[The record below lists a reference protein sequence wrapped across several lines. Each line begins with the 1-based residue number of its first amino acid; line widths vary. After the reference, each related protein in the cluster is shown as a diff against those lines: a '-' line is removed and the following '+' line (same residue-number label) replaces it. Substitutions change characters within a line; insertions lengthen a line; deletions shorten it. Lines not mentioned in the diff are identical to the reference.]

1 MLKRLQFRM
10 GSMALIWFMVLGLL
24 GVAFAQQAVTVK
36 GTVTDQ
42 KGEALVGANVFIED
56 LGVGAATD
64 TEGYFSFVVPA
75 EKVRGQEVLLLVRF
89 AGYKEKSERINL
101 TETELVR
108 NFRLSEDVFQSETIV
123 VTGIASKTSK
133 DVSSIATSTVSAAN
147 YTAIQAYQGVS
158 QLVAGKVSGVQL
170 QNSSGNVGSGFSFW
184 MRSGGGLNGDEQPV
198 IYVDGV
204 RLDDAEIGNAAGNW
218 VGGQGMS
225 MLANLNP
232 EEIEKIEI
240 LKGPAGASSYGT
252 NGSNGV
258 ILISTKKGRLMPGA
272 GPALSINYKYLY
284 GINTQSHKYTE
295 DEFISYKD
303 ANRIFRDGLI
313 MQNTLDLA
321 GGNSFVQYYAAID
334 KRREEG
340 IIHNNF
346 MDRSSFRANLTTFP
360 SENVNFKINANYV
373 LNELT
378 RPQNDNNIYGYLGNT
393 LLFPTSYGFT
403 DSAAIAG
410 LTDIN
415 KVNQFIGSA
424 QLNWTVI
431 PKMEFTF
438 GVGID
443 NSDWRGDQTNPANLN
458 YAFVEQGQRQIWI
471 RRNMQL
477 TYDFNGRYSYKVYP
491 ELDAST
497 VMGIQIFDRMEQT
510 SFLTSQVF
518 STELIT
524 DIGAGST
531 VTYWGEGKVNLRDAG
546 LFAEQRFEYAEQYYL
561 TLGLRND
568 YASSVGTKAP
578 SIFYPSAS
586 FAIRLDRYG
595 WLPTAFNLLKL
606 RLAYGESGQLPGPR
620 DPIPLLWGAANG
632 GYGAGADLVGIG
644 NTELK
649 PETVKEFE
657 LGFETEFL
665 TNYSAE
671 FSYYH
676 QNASNS
682 IIGRNYAPSTGLT
695 ATGAPF
701 NIGAMKNWGIESLLR
716 ATPLRAKNMELG
728 LSLIWNYQTNEVTDL
743 GGAQPIF
750 DGFDVNVIKEG
761 LAKHEFYT
769 QKVIGALYD
778 NDGNYT
784 GPKIYETPD
793 PTDDDRVSFGNPI
806 PSHTGSF
813 SVNFRFL
820 TNVNLYILCDWAL
833 DRKIYNSTDVFATRW
848 ANNKEFNRLA
858 NLLGRA
864 GTGEAYFTEPDPNI
878 NPLTPGTSAYNEAAE
893 KYAKMDWRY
902 DGNYVEDADFFKLR
916 EISISYS
923 FINLLPMLKADRYIR
938 DLTLGLSARNLF
950 TSTPYTG
957 ADAEINSD
965 GSRSL
970 SRGSDFLTLQ
980 NPRVY
985 NLWLRLAL

>member
-1 MLKRLQFRM
+1 
-10 GSMALIWFMVLGLL
+10 
-24 GVAFAQQAVTVK
+24 
-36 GTVTDQ
+36 
-42 KGEALVGANVFIED
+42 
-56 LGVGAATD
+56 
-64 TEGYFSFVVPA
+64 
-75 EKVRGQEVLLLVRF
+75 
-89 AGYKEKSERINL
+89 
-101 TETELVR
+101 
-108 NFRLSEDVFQSETIV
+108 
-123 VTGIASKTSK
+123 
-133 DVSSIATSTVSAAN
+133 
-147 YTAIQAYQGVS
+147 
-158 QLVAGKVSGVQL
+158 
-170 QNSSGNVGSGFSFW
+170 
-184 MRSGGGLNGDEQPV
+184 
-198 IYVDGV
+198 
-204 RLDDAEIGNAAGNW
+204 
-218 VGGQGMS
+218 
-225 MLANLNP
+225 
-232 EEIEKIEI
+232 
-240 LKGPAGASSYGT
+240 
-252 NGSNGV
+252 
-258 ILISTKKGRLMPGA
+258 
-272 GPALSINYKYLY
+272 
-284 GINTQSHKYTE
+284 
-295 DEFISYKD
+295 
-303 ANRIFRDGLI
+303 
-313 MQNTLDLA
+313 
-321 GGNSFVQYYAAID
+321 
-334 KRREEG
+334 
-340 IIHNNF
+340 
-346 MDRSSFRANLTTFP
+346 
-360 SENVNFKINANYV
+360 
-373 LNELT
+373 
-378 RPQNDNNIYGYLGNT
+378 
-393 LLFPTSYGFT
+393 
-403 DSAAIAG
+403 
-410 LTDIN
+410 
-415 KVNQFIGSA
+415 
-424 QLNWTVI
+424 
-431 PKMEFTF
+431 
-438 GVGID
+438 
-443 NSDWRGDQTNPANLN
+443 
-458 YAFVEQGQRQIWI
+458 
-471 RRNMQL
+471 
-477 TYDFNGRYSYKVYP
+477 
-491 ELDAST
+491 
-497 VMGIQIFDRMEQT
+497 MGIQIFDRTEQT

-568 YASSVGTKAP
+568 YASSVGKKAP

-682 IIGRNYAPSTGLT
+682 IIGRNYAPSTGMT

-701 NIGAMKNWGIESLLR
+701 NIGAMKNWGIESLFR